1 MRRWIAIAALCGA
14 SFVALGAFGAHGL
27 KGNVPAS
34 DLKIFETAVSY
45 HAWHAIAL
53 LVVSIWGT
61 VDDGS
66 SAATHANLRWVARLF
81 LIGIVVFSGSLYALV
96 LTDTRWLGA
105 VTPVGGLAL
114 IVGWIMLAWTGLQ
127 RRA

>member
-1 MRRWIAIAALCGA
+1 MRRWIAISAICGA

-34 DLKIFETAVSY
+34 DLEIFETAVSY

-53 LVVSIWGT
+53 LAVSIWGT
-61 VDDGS
+61 ADAGL
-66 SAATHANLRWVARLF
+66 SAAIQTRLRWVARLF
-81 LIGIVVFSGSLYALV
+81 LIGIVVFSGSLYLLV

-105 VTPVGGLAL
+105 VTPIGGVSF
-114 IVGWIMLAWTGLQ
+114 IVGWIMLAWAGWQ
-127 RRA
+127 RRT